1 MEILPGRDID
11 IETTDTSPETSIDQ
25 SDQAKNTNKD
35 EQAQMHNDPRT
46 TRHKGAYIDPKLSP
60 DVSKGVSTDML
71 IKRSHHDIDR
81 T

>member
-1 MEILPGRDID
+1 MEILPGRDIG

-46 TRHKGAYIDPKLSP
+46 TRHKGA
-60 DVSKGVSTDML
+60 
-71 IKRSHHDIDR
+71 
-81 T
+81 